1 MADSYVETVAGE
13 LADLTLA
20 DAASSGDDNI
30 VEAISEILGASS
42 QTLQEA
48 FLTAVRVRRA
58 EARARELLARR
69 AGQPTRVK
77 SRLLPDEDSAD
88 KSPGTIELGN
98 SASETTAPTT
108 PVTPE
113 APEPPQSE
121 EDAAFADVLNT
132 LDEFLQSD
140 DPEESPKPGIRPSRP
155 SRS

>member
-13 LADLTLA
+13 LAELALA
-20 DAASSGDDNI
+20 DQASSGDENI

-69 AGQPTRVK
+69 AGQQPPVQ
-77 SRLLPDEDSAD
+77 SRLLPDEESAD
-88 KSPGTIELGN
+88 KTGETIAMGN
-98 SASETTAPTT
+98 DAPETTAPAA
-108 PVTPE
+108 PE
-113 APEPPQSE
+113 EPEPPQSE

-132 LDEFLQSD
+132 LGEFLQSD
-140 DPEESPKPGIRPSRP
+140 DPEETPKPGIRPSRP

>member
-20 DAASSGDDNI
+20 DAANSGDDNI
-30 VEAISEILGASS
+30 VDTVAEILGASS

-69 AGQPTRVK
+69 AGQPTPAK
-77 SRLLPDEDSAD
+77 SRLLPDEDRAD
-88 KSPGTIELGN
+88 KTSDTIEMGN
-98 SASETTAPTT
+98 SVSEPT
-108 PVTPE
+108 VPE
-113 APEPPQSE
+113 APATPEPPQSQ

-140 DPEESPKPGIRPSRP
+140 DPEETPKPGIRPSRP
-155 SRS
+155 SRG